1 MYRLLLFFTLC
12 LQACN
17 PFGGSVQPNDKGTI
31 LIGTRVNTPQGRMYY
46 LGAYPGVPSQVD
58 PQDMT
63 LLGHNVAIYSYG
75 EHPYVWDGTATQL
88 VKYEVGEDNKI
99 VATDSIG
106 FEAIADGNA
115 FGSVAFVSEEE
126 AYVFFLAAG
135 KVVEFNPATM
145 KVSQQINV
153 DALPLDKDVTVA
165 TNTYYAF
172 VGNDGKIL
180 LPVGADP
187 STFGKFSDRARVAV
201 FDSKT
206 KSVRYNDDARMTI
219 GYNNFTKDFSNGD
232 LYYRPSKYIARV
244 QDYRAEQRDA
254 VSGGLL
260 RVRSDGTYDPDFFVD
275 LQKVLG
281 AHRIIA
287 VIAVQ
292 GKEALVQYIEK
303 DWKMPENPGQ
313 WFDCPTKL
321 AMVDVEALTFRNISS
336 LDKYG
341 TIYPV
346 GEVDGKAYYSNFGAA
361 DGKYHFL
368 EQDNTTILNTK
379 IEAIGGSGIYIAR
392 LR

>member
-46 LGAYPGVPSQVD
+46 LGAYSAIPSQVA

-63 LLGHNVAIYSYG
+63 LLGHNIAIYSYG
-75 EHPYVWDGTATQL
+75 EHPYIWDGTAAQL
-88 VKYEVGEDNKI
+88 FKYEVGKDNEI
-99 VATDSIG
+99 VAVDSIG
-106 FEAIADGNA
+106 FERIAKSNS
-115 FGSVAFVSEEE
+115 FGAVAFISEEE
-126 AYVFFLAAG
+126 AYVFFLAEG
-135 KVVEFNPATM
+135 KVIEFNPTTM
-145 KVSQQINV
+145 KLVKQMEV
-153 DALPLDKDVTVA
+153 DALPIEKGVMVG

-187 STFGKFSDRARVAV
+187 STFGKFSERACVAV
-201 FDSKT
+201 FDSKA
-206 KSVRYNDDARMTI
+206 KSVRYNEDRRMTI
-219 GYNNFTKDFSNGD
+219 GYNNFTKDFANGD

-244 QDYRAEQRDA
+244 QDYSPSQKDA

-275 LQKVLG
+275 LQKVLD
-281 AHRIIA
+281 AHRIIS

-292 GKEALVQYIEK
+292 GKDVLVQYIEK
-303 DWKMPENPGQ
+303 DWKMPANPGQ
-313 WFDCPTKL
+313 WFGCSTKL
-321 AMVDVEALTFRNISS
+321 AMVDVEALTFKDITS

-341 TIYPV
+341 TVYPV
-346 GEVDGKAYYSNFGAA
+346 GEVDGKAYYSNFGAE
-361 DGKYHFL
+361 DGKYHFF